1 MDSVLKRA
9 LKGIIPTKKEEKD
22 MQKISRKLLI
32 AVGKFADKHNADT
45 ILAGSI
51 TRNTWL
57 KEKKE
62 IDIFVAFPDNLP
74 DKDLATIGLQ
84 IGKAAI
90 KSMGGR
96 HIISYAQH
104 PYVRGFVGKYQV
116 DIVPCY
122 KLDSADKIKSAVDR
136 TPFHVKFIEKNMRSE
151 QANDVRLLKQFCK
164 SAGVYGADLKTE
176 GLSGYMCDL
185 LIIKYGSFSNTI
197 KNISNW
203 KAGSVITLQN
213 EVAQKFE
220 NAPLV
225 LIDPVDSKRNVAAA
239 VSPKNFEFL
248 VSRAKNFCKKPSD
261 KFFTIQKRKPMERP
275 EFLKLKKLRG
285 TSVIAVAF
293 KPPKVVSD
301 ILWPQMRRFV
311 ERMGQMLRENDF
323 KPMNCAG
330 WSDEKNIAI
339 AIFEMEVNN
348 LPNIKKKVGPS
359 VFAHT
364 NSQNF
369 IEHYAKNPV
378 RKPYV
383 EGVNWVV
390 ETGRKHVN
398 AAYYMLDVL
407 KQNQKTLEAV
417 GIPSHIAEYICKGS
431 KIAVDEKI
439 YGLIKNNKE
448 AKTFIRNFFGYVS

>member
-1 MDSVLKRA
+1 MDTVLRKALKR
-9 LKGIIPTKKEEKD
+9 IIPTRSEETT

-32 AVGKFADKHNADT
+32 AVGKFADKYGAET

-57 KEKKE
+57 REKKE
-62 IDIFVAFPDNLP
+62 IDIFVAFPENFPEKGLE
-74 DKDLATIGLQ
+74 TIGLQ

-90 KSMGGR
+90 KSTGGR

-122 KLDSADKIKSAVDR
+122 KLESADKIKSAVDR

-185 LIIKYGSFSNTI
+185 LVIKYGSFSNAI

-203 KAGSVITLQN
+203 KAGNVITLQN

-220 NAPLV
+220 NSPLV
-225 LIDPVDSKRNVAAA
+225 VIDPVDSKRNVAAA
-239 VSPKNFEFL
+239 VSAKNFELL
-248 VSRAKNFCKKPSD
+248 VSRAKEFCKKPSD
-261 KFFTIQKRKPMERP
+261 KFFTIQKHRPMEKI
-275 EFLKLKKLRG
+275 EFLKLMESRG
-285 TSVIAVAF
+285 TRVIAFAF

-301 ILWPQMRRFV
+301 ILWPQLRRFV
-311 ERMGQMLRENDF
+311 ERMNQMMKENDF

-330 WSDEKNIAI
+330 WSDEKNLAV
-339 AIFEMEVNN
+339 AIFEMEVYS

-364 NSQNF
+364 NAQNF
-369 IEHYAKNPV
+369 IEHYAINSV
-378 RKPYV
+378 RNPYV
-383 EGVNWVV
+383 EGVNWVA
-390 ETGRKHVN
+390 ETRRKHVN

-407 KQNQKTLEAV
+407 KQNRKTLEAV
-417 GIPSHIAEYICKGS
+417 GVPSHIAESICKGS

-439 YGLIKNNKE
+439 YGLVKNNKE
-448 AKTFIRNFFGYVS
+448 AKIFLRKFFGR